1 MRRHLTNRKLLDS
14 FLIPSTTL
22 SPFISVSLIFMGCP
36 ILYDFQSMVTG
47 ICDVRLSQRKRLGMW
62 KALCRTSKEPVYR
75 QQVTS
80 PYASVRPYQRDV
92 TRALV
97 AKGFTHLCLRL
108 CPAGVGLLNDT
119 GFYSFL
125 LQIVTEGAPAL
136 RFCSRSGWHDGCRP
150 GRWYNRRFFQTPL
163 RGRNGCQCRYY

>member
-1 MRRHLTNRKLLDS
+1 
-14 FLIPSTTL
+14 
-22 SPFISVSLIFMGCP
+22 MGCP

-125 LQIVTEGAPAL
+125 LQIVTEGAARHKHKQRILRLYGFAL
-136 RFCSRSGWHDGCRP
+136 VQDGMTDAVLVA
-150 GRWYNRRFFQTPL
+150 GITVDFQTPL

>member
-1 MRRHLTNRKLLDS
+1 
-14 FLIPSTTL
+14 
-22 SPFISVSLIFMGCP
+22 MGCP
-36 ILYDFQSMVTG
+36 ILYDYQSMVTG

-125 LQIVTEGAPAL
+125 LQIVTEGAARHKHKQRILRLYGFAL
-136 RFCSRSGWHDGCRP
+136 VQDGMTDAVLVASITVD
-150 GRWYNRRFFQTPL
+150 FFKPRCEGGMDVNAAIIKYL
-163 RGRNGCQCRYY
+163 